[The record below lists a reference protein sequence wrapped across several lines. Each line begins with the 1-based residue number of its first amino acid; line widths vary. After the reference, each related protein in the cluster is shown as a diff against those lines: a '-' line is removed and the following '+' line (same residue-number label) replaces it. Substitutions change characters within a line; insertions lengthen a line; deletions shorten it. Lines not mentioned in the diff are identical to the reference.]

1 MPRHKPHHGPP
12 HPKHSPPHHRH
23 VPSSAVSAFVDPGKL
38 EQQLAPWVTD
48 ARAREFL
55 VRCVVEEG
63 PAHHRGANYVL
74 LQLLGEVARR
84 VGAAPSA
91 SETLPVPMRLPPH
104 LADDA
109 DDSTWP
115 LGLPAKAVERLAAK
129 GSRDFEA
136 MVDCVTDGPPQ
147 HAVANVVM
155 LNLLESILEKLEGGG
170 R

>member
-23 VPSSAVSAFVDPGKL
+23 VPSSAVSAFVDGAKL
-38 EQQLAPWVTD
+38 EQVLAPWVPD
-48 ARAREFL
+48 AKAREFL
-55 VRCVVEEG
+55 VRCMVEEG
-63 PAHHRGANYVL
+63 PAHHRGSNFVL
-74 LQLLGEVARR
+74 LQLLGEVAKK
-84 VGAAPSA
+84 VGASA
-91 SETLPVPMRLPPH
+91 STGETVAVPMRLPPH

-109 DDSTWP
+109 DDSAWP
-115 LGLPAKAVERLAAK
+115 LGLPAAVVERLAAR
-129 GSRDFEA
+129 GTRDFDA

-155 LNLLESILEKLEGGG
+155 LNLLQSILEKLEGGG